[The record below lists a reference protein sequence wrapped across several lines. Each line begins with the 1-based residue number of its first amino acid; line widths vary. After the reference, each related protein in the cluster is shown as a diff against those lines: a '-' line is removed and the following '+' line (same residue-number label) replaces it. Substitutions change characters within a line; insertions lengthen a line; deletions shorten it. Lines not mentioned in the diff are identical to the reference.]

1 MKPNNDRI
9 EKTLFPLTTIQDGRQ
24 CIKKESIDKAIELV
38 TKKYSNCFCE
48 VSPHPMFPVFAFK
61 VSSGKL
67 IYFEAVI
74 I

>member
-38 TKKYSNCFCE
+38 TKKY
-48 VSPHPMFPVFAFK
+48 
-61 VSSGKL
+61 
-67 IYFEAVI
+67 
-74 I
+74 